1 LECRDTGYKGRQGVY
16 EVLPLSAEVKALIH
30 DQTDLTKLRKQ
41 GIKDGMKTLRI
52 SGAQK
57 IAAGMTTIE
66 EVLRVTPVSLS

>member
-1 LECRDTGYKGRQGVY
+1 MECRDTGYKGRQGVY